1 MNIEMEKLKQFIII
15 HLSIFNKCLE
25 SNNLIKPE
33 MKKLLLFTFLN
44 LIITN
49 AFSQTSDELVRQGL
63 KKELNKNYQ
72 GAFNDFQNATIKD
85 PTNAEAY
92 YYEALV
98 CEKVFSIETIK
109 LLNLKMCSLNKA
121 IELNP
126 NYVEAYFYRGLEKFN
141 LNDYWGAISDYNTA
155 IEIDPN
161 SYETYAY
168 RGVAKF
174 QLKDNSGALND
185 FNKAI
190 EINPKY
196 AFAYGSRG
204 IFKFNLGQ
212 KIEACLDFSKSGELG
227 NKGAYDYIKQY
238 CN

>member
-1 MNIEMEKLKQFIII
+1 MFKFLKMKRLLFII
-15 HLSIFNKCLE
+15 
-25 SNNLIKPE
+25 
-33 MKKLLLFTFLN
+33 LLH
-44 LIITN
+44 ITISKS
-49 AFSQTSDELVRQGL
+49 FSQTSDELVRQGL

-72 GAFNDFQNATIKD
+72 GAFDDFQNAAIKD

-98 CEKVFSIETIK
+98 CEKVFSTETVK
-109 LLNLKMCSLNKA
+109 LLNLKMSNLNKA

-141 LNDYWGAISDYNTA
+141 LNDFLGAISDYDMA
-155 IEIDPN
+155 IEIDKN
-161 SYETYAY
+161 NYETYAY

-212 KIEACLDFSKSGELG
+212 KAEACLDFSKSGELG
-227 NKGAYDYIKQY
+227 DQNAYDLIKQY